1 MHILF
6 LTQIVPYP
14 PDAGPKVKTWH
25 VLRYLLD
32 RGDRVTLVS
41 FVRSEEEKYL
51 PTLQEQGLEVI
62 SIPMHRSRVKDVGYL
77 IRSLLNGNSFL
88 IERDNLS
95 SYREA
100 VQNQLNI
107 STIDV
112 IHADQLT
119 MAQFA
124 TVKKGERQPVR
135 IFDAH
140 NAVYTIVSRMVE
152 NLPAIFRPFAQI
164 EAKKVLNFEANTVRD
179 FEHTLAVS
187 EQDRNALLS
196 AIPNPAERQMAAG
209 KITVIPIA
217 VDTQQL
223 QPLKRQPDSKRI
235 VTLGTL
241 HYLPNADGIRW
252 FLNEVFPLVLNQEPD
267 AHLTI
272 IGKNPPAD
280 FIEQASQ
287 NPDHVQVTGYV
298 ENLDPYFEASAMM
311 VVPVRAGG
319 GMRVRILEACAR
331 GMPLVTTT
339 VGLEGIDAQDG
350 REVLVR
356 DTPDEFARAVVD
368 LLRSSED
375 QARLATAGRLL
386 AEIKY
391 DWQIAL
397 KTMENIYSGEQIK
410 QTSEE
415 PVRGMG

>member
-319 GMRVRILEACAR
+319 GMRVRILEAFAR

>member
-25 VLRYLLD
+25 VLRFLLG
-32 RGDRVTLVS
+32 RGDRVTLIS
-41 FVRSEEEKYL
+41 FVRPEEEQYL
-51 PTLQEQGLEVI
+51 SYLQEQGLEVI
-62 SIPMHRSRVKDVGYL
+62 PVPLRRSRVKDVGYL
-77 IRSLLNGNSFL
+77 LRSLFNGNSFL
-88 IERDNLS
+88 LERDNLS
-95 SYREA
+95 NFRDA
-100 VQNQLNI
+100 VRNQL
-107 STIDV
+107 SQSSIDL

-124 TVKKGERQPVR
+124 SVRDGDHQPVR

-140 NAVYTIVSRMVE
+140 NAVWTIVARMVE
-152 NLPAIFRPFAQI
+152 NLPAVFRPLAQI
-164 EAKKVLNFEANTVRD
+164 EAKKVLTFEAHTVRD

-187 EQDRNALLS
+187 EQDRDALLK
-196 AIPNPAERQMAAG
+196 AIPNPADRQLAAE
-209 KITVIPIA
+209 KITVVPIA
-217 VDTQQL
+217 VDTQLL
-223 QPLKRQPDSKRI
+223 QPLLRQPNSKRI

-252 FLNEVFPLVLNQEPD
+252 FLNEVFPLVLAQEPD

-280 FIEQASQ
+280 FIEQASR
-287 NPDHVQVTGYV
+287 DSAHIQVTGYV
-298 ENLDPYFEASAMM
+298 EILDPYFDASAIM

-319 GMRVRILEACAR
+319 GMRVRILEAFAR

-339 VGLEGIDAQDG
+339 VGLEGIDAEDG

-356 DTPDEFARAVVD
+356 DTPAQFAEAVVK
-368 LLRSSED
+368 LLRSTEE
-375 QARLATAGRLL
+375 QARLASAGRLL
-386 AEIKY
+386 AELKY

-397 KTMENIYSGEQIK
+397 KTMEKIYMQEQFQHSK
-410 QTSEE
+410 EE
-415 PVRGMG
+415 TVQDSV